1 MVSWRACERAP
12 VGARLGV
19 GVGFGVVL
27 GLGLG
32 AGLGLRLGLGLG
44 LGLPV
49 QGAPAT
55 AERGPRRRGN
65 SCPGRRGRRGVAAG
79 VPIEAAWLGFG
90 LGLNYLAQ
98 ALYLAQA
105 VARTLTPTLDPNP
118 SPSATVV
125 ELTTRVR
132 AKGDV
137 RVHGGHRV
145 RHEEDEAVGRAVQKA
160 RVAAPACRAHL

>member
-1 MVSWRACERAP
+1 MPRSSWPPWRC
-12 VGARLGV
+12 
-19 GVGFGVVL
+19 
-27 GLGLG
+27 
-32 AGLGLRLGLGLG
+32 
-44 LGLPV
+44 
-49 QGAPAT
+49 
-55 AERGPRRRGN
+55 
-65 SCPGRRGRRGVAAG
+65 GRRADRSRLVRARAR
-79 VPIEAAWLGFG
+79 A
-90 LGLNYLAQ
+90 NYLAQ
-98 ALYLAQA
+98 ALLAQA